1 MKNFK
6 TIENDATAIVEE
18 KRSKFIANIFK
29 INSVEEAENKLQEVK
44 KKYYDARHNCFA
56 YIVEDEGILKK
67 KFSDDGEP
75 SGTAGSPILNVIEKN
90 ELCNVLIVVTR
101 YFGGILLGAGGLV
114 RAYTESAAKAVN
126 ETNILE
132 KEEGYEVEIVIN
144 YQDLDKFKYYCNQ
157 NKIKIVDI
165 KYLENIICK
174 IEVTKEEKEKL
185 EDYKYNEMNINIL
198 EFSTITRKLIDK
210 KE

>member
-165 KYLENIICK
+165 KYLENIICR

>member
-56 YIVEDEGILKK
+56 YIVEDEGMLKK

-114 RAYTESAAKAVN
+114 RAYTESASKAVN

-132 KEEGYEVEIVIN
+132 KEEGYEVEIVIK

-165 KYLENIICK
+165 KYLENIICR

-198 EFSTITRKLIDK
+198 EFSTTTRKLIDK

>member
-1 MKNFK
+1 M
-6 TIENDATAIVEE
+6 
-18 KRSKFIANIFK
+18 
-29 INSVEEAENKLQEVK
+29 
-44 KKYYDARHNCFA
+44 
-56 YIVEDEGILKK
+56 
-67 KFSDDGEP
+67 
-75 SGTAGSPILNVIEKN
+75 
-90 ELCNVLIVVTR
+90 VTR

-165 KYLENIICK
+165 K
-174 IEVTKEEKEKL
+174 
-185 EDYKYNEMNINIL
+185 
-198 EFSTITRKLIDK
+198 
-210 KE
+210 